1 MKWFSAGA
9 AALALTGVL
18 AISACD
24 RGGSAP
30 ARDHSSDDG
39 GSHAR
44 DSGPASAGGSYSSE
58 RRSTARSS
66 DYGDDQKPR
75 EAIPMLDGKP
85 MWADNRKHTAEEN
98 VDYQFGKWG
107 ADLGAKDAKDYA
119 AKARR
124 FIDHPP
130 SDVQTVLRSNGDKL
144 MYDPDG
150 NVFLVARR
158 DGAPRTMFKPRD
170 GAVYWKEQQA
180 KAASGDTGYGGRSKS
195 RYHAP
200 NAKEFGSGDT

>member
-1 MKWFSAGA
+1 MRWFSGGA
-9 AALALTGVL
+9 AALLLCGVL
-18 AISACD
+18 ALGACD
-24 RGGSAP
+24 KGGSAP
-30 ARDHSSDDG
+30 ARDHSGDG
-39 GSHAR
+39 AR
-44 DSGPASAGGSYSSE
+44 DAGPASDGGSYSGE
-58 RRSTARSS
+58 RRSSARSS
-66 DYGDDQKPR
+66 DYGDEPKSR

-107 ADLGAKDAKDYA
+107 ADLGAKSAKDYA
-119 AKARR
+119 LKARR

-144 MYDPDG
+144 MYDPGG
-150 NVFLVARR
+150 NIFLVARR

-170 GAVYWKEQQA
+170 GADYWKEQQA
-180 KAASGDTGYGGRSKS
+180 KAASGDTGYGGRGKS

>member
-1 MKWFSAGA
+1 MKWWSAGA
-9 AALALTGVL
+9 AALGLAGVL
-18 AISACD
+18 AVSACD

-30 ARDHSSDDG
+30 ARDHSADDG
-39 GSHAR
+39 GSRSR
-44 DSGPASAGGSYSSE
+44 DNGPASDGGSYTGEHRSS
-58 RRSTARSS
+58 ARSS

-75 EAIPMLDGKP
+75 EAIPMIDGKP

-119 AKARR
+119 SKARR

-170 GAVYWKEQQA
+170 GATYWKEQQA
-180 KAASGDTGYGGRSKS
+180 KAASGDTGYGHGKS